1 MRLAA
6 ALLLLAAPLAA
17 QTVPT
22 APPRDRALARE
33 IYAELVGINTSHST
47 GSTTVAAQAMAKRLR
62 AAGFP
67 AADVQ
72 LFEPVARKGNL
83 VARYRGRGVAA
94 PILLLA
100 HLDVVE
106 AKDEDWTLK
115 PFELTEKDGW
125 FYGRG
130 TQDDKAMA
138 AIFVANFIRMKREG
152 VVPDRD
158 LVIALTA
165 DEENGTDNGAEWLL
179 REKPELVKAAFVIN
193 EGGGG
198 ARRGGARLANRV
210 QTAEKIYQS
219 FTLEIRDRGG
229 HSSVPRADNP
239 IYRLAAALLK
249 VKAVPFPVRLNAT
262 TREYFRRMAPLEE
275 GSLGQAMAT
284 IARTPD
290 DRAAIAR
297 LDADDVYRAQLRTTC
312 VATMVEAGHAANALP
327 QLARATVNCRII
339 PGETV
344 EATQG
349 ALERAIAD
357 TGISVLPIRS
367 SHAGKASADIPLD
380 PVVLGAIERQTS
392 AMWPGVPVMP
402 FMSTGAT
409 DGLFYRNVGVPVY
422 GVSGI
427 FSDLED
433 NRAHGRDERVK
444 VDSFYEGQEFLYRL
458 VRDLAQVPRP

>member
-1 MRLAA
+1 M
-6 ALLLLAAPLAA
+6 AL
-17 QTVPT
+17 
-22 APPRDRALARE
+22 
-33 IYAELVGINTSHST
+33 
-47 GSTTVAAQAMAKRLR
+47 
-62 AAGFP
+62 
-67 AADVQ
+67 
-72 LFEPVARKGNL
+72 
-83 VARYRGRGVAA
+83 
-94 PILLLA
+94 
-100 HLDVVE
+100 
-106 AKDEDWTLK
+106 
-115 PFELTEKDGW
+115 
-125 FYGRG
+125 
-130 TQDDKAMA
+130 
-138 AIFVANFIRMKREG
+138 
-152 VVPDRD
+152 
-158 LVIALTA
+158 
-165 DEENGTDNGAEWLL
+165 
-179 REKPELVKAAFVIN
+179 
-193 EGGGG
+193 
-198 ARRGGARLANRV
+198 
-210 QTAEKIYQS
+210 
-219 FTLEIRDRGG
+219 
-229 HSSVPRADNP
+229 
-239 IYRLAAALLK
+239 
-249 VKAVPFPVRLNAT
+249 
-262 TREYFRRMAPLEE
+262 LEE